1 MFVYMKSVFLIN
13 REERDNL
20 SINVDFFS
28 KKKSQTSTMCDIY
41 LTGRG
46 TCLVI
51 KYISIIF

>member
-1 MFVYMKSVFLIN
+1 MKSDFLIN

-20 SINVDFFS
+20 SINVDLFS

-46 TCLVI
+46 TCL
-51 KYISIIF
+51 